1 MAANDIYRALLAV
14 EDVADRLRAAVARL
28 RAAIKADTRILP
40 PVPRRASPG
49 GRWPEDLRR
58 QLADALATRLPRGD
72 TLTTIARKHSVSLGA
87 LSKFARRNG
96 IRNSLRAAPPVD
108 APGLLDHRLGNDRQ
122 SH

>member
-1 MAANDIYRALLAV
+1 MAANDIHRALLAV

-58 QLADALATRLPRGD
+58 QLADALATRLPTGRYSHHDRPRPWRIAGR
-72 TLTTIARKHSVSLGA
+72 TLQ
-87 LSKFARRNG
+87 
-96 IRNSLRAAPPVD
+96 IRPSEWT
-108 APGLLDHRLGNDRQ
+108 
-122 SH
+122 

>member
-1 MAANDIYRALLAV
+1 MAANDIHRALLAV
-14 EDVADRLRAAVARL
+14 EDVTDRLRAAVARL

-72 TLTTIARKHSVSLGA
+72 TLTTIAREHGVSLGA

-96 IRNSLRAAPPVD
+96 HQKLATGRAAGRRAESAGPP
-108 APGLLDHRLGNDRQ
+108 PRK
-122 SH
+122 